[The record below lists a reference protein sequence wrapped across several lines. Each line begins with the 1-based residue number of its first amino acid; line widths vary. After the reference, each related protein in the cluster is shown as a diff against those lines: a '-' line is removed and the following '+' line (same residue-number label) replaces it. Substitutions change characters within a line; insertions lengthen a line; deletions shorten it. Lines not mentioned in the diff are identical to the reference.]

1 MAARN
6 VDPQLTANVADFLFE
21 EAGLLDERQFD
32 QWLALYSDDAIYWA
46 PANRLDAKPD
56 EQVAI
61 YHDNHARLKERL
73 ARMRSSRFWAQN
85 PPSRTTR
92 TVSNIRVGSR
102 GELLE
107 VESRFILV
115 ELRHHRSTTFSG
127 LYRHQLRQN
136 NGDYQICRKEILLI
150 QNNEPFYNLT
160 FIF

>member
-1 MAARN
+1 MAGRN

-32 QWLALYSDDAIYWA
+32 QWLDLYSEDAIYWV
-46 PANRLDAKPD
+46 PANRLDAEPD

-61 YHDNHARLKERL
+61 YHDNYARLKERL
-73 ARMRSSRFWAQN
+73 ARMRSRRFWAQN

-92 TVSNIRVGSR
+92 TVSNVRIRSQ

-115 ELRHHRSTTFSG
+115 ELRHGRSTTISG
-127 LYRHQLRQN
+127 LYRHRLRESQ
-136 NGDYQICRKEILLI
+136 GDYRICRKEVLLI